1 LEAPIYSL
9 IGSRIDFCIFHR
21 RFAIGGVCTT
31 HAAHAA
37 RAGKK
42 SPKTAIFL
50 RKRAERRS
58 SRTAVRSSTL
68 DAVYAQ
74 DARHVVYACFH
85 FNVRGIICANHRFL
99 SCSTR
104 SMFRLRL
111 QKIGSLL
118 GLLAILMST
127 FAPTVSQALAA
138 HDRLGEALA
147 TYCSADPANSQLA
160 HDSKSSHSP
169 AYHWQAC
176 AYCGMLAHVPVL
188 PGTATAFVAELSVAR
203 APVAVTRDA
212 AYIPLF
218 YSAAQPRAPPVL
230 S

>member
-1 LEAPIYSL
+1 ML
-9 IGSRIDFCIFHR
+9 
-21 RFAIGGVCTT
+21 
-31 HAAHAA
+31 
-37 RAGKK
+37 
-42 SPKTAIFL
+42 
-50 RKRAERRS
+50 
-58 SRTAVRSSTL
+58 
-68 DAVYAQ
+68 
-74 DARHVVYACFH
+74 
-85 FNVRGIICANHRFL
+85 
-99 SCSTR
+99 
-104 SMFRLRL
+104 RLRL

-127 FAPTVSQALAA
+127 LAPTVSQALAA

-169 AYHWQAC
+169 TYHWQAC

-188 PGTATAFVAELSVAR
+188 PGTAAAFVAELSVAR
-203 APVAVTRDA
+203 APVAVTRNA
-212 AYIPLF
+212 VHVPLF

>member
-1 LEAPIYSL
+1 ML
-9 IGSRIDFCIFHR
+9 
-21 RFAIGGVCTT
+21 
-31 HAAHAA
+31 
-37 RAGKK
+37 
-42 SPKTAIFL
+42 
-50 RKRAERRS
+50 
-58 SRTAVRSSTL
+58 
-68 DAVYAQ
+68 
-74 DARHVVYACFH
+74 
-85 FNVRGIICANHRFL
+85 
-99 SCSTR
+99 
-104 SMFRLRL
+104 RLRL

-127 FAPTVSQALAA
+127 LAPTVSQALAA

-160 HDSKSSHSP
+160 HDSKSSHSS
-169 AYHWQAC
+169 AFHWQAC

-188 PGTATAFVAELSVAR
+188 PGAATVFVAELSVSR

-212 AYIPLF
+212 VYVPLF